1 MKISIIINIDNVN
14 NNNYIYKSKND
25 DVEEYIEY
33 KDKNKIKKE
42 FDFVEEVNIPI
53 LIKNYNW

>member
-42 FDFVEEVNIPI
+42 FDFVEEVNTPI
-53 LIKNYNW
+53 LIKKL